1 MSIVLV
7 SFPLIIWV
15 TEVVDELV
23 LVVFLS
29 TTNVIGAITD
39 KKKSKYYITMQVYDY
54 RTIPH
59 FKFPQ
64 NFRLGLKING
74 NENFCQM
81 IQTL

>member
-1 MSIVLV
+1 MSVLSVLWVGDGRSMSIVLV

-39 KKKSKYYITMQVYDY
+39 KKN
-54 RTIPH
+54 
-59 FKFPQ
+59 Q
-64 NFRLGLKING
+64 NI
-74 NENFCQM
+74 
-81 IQTL
+81 I

>member
-1 MSIVLV
+1 MSVLSVLWVGGGRSMSILLV

-39 KKKSKYYITMQVYDY
+39 KKN
-54 RTIPH
+54 
-59 FKFPQ
+59 Q
-64 NFRLGLKING
+64 NI
-74 NENFCQM
+74 
-81 IQTL
+81 I

>member
-1 MSIVLV
+1 MSILLV

-39 KKKSKYYITMQVYDY
+39 KKN
-54 RTIPH
+54 
-59 FKFPQ
+59 Q
-64 NFRLGLKING
+64 NI
-74 NENFCQM
+74 
-81 IQTL
+81 I

>member
-1 MSIVLV
+1 MNKCLTFIFVSVLSVLWVGGGRSMSILLV

-39 KKKSKYYITMQVYDY
+39 KKN
-54 RTIPH
+54 
-59 FKFPQ
+59 Q
-64 NFRLGLKING
+64 NI
-74 NENFCQM
+74 
-81 IQTL
+81 I

>member
-1 MSIVLV
+1 MSVLSVLWVGGGRKKSILLV

-39 KKKSKYYITMQVYDY
+39 KKN
-54 RTIPH
+54 
-59 FKFPQ
+59 Q
-64 NFRLGLKING
+64 NI
-74 NENFCQM
+74 
-81 IQTL
+81 I